1 MHCAWDYPDSTQREE
16 EERMI
21 YLQLFLSFLQIGL
34 FSFGG
39 GYAAMPLIQ
48 EQIVDTHGWL
58 SMSEFTDLITIS
70 QMTPGPIAI
79 NSATFVGI
87 KIAGLAGAAVATA
100 GCILPSCVIV
110 ILLAKIYLK
119 YRNVKTFQSVLDSL
133 RPAVVA
139 MIAAAGVS
147 ILTSA
152 FWQNADKIILAETDW
167 SMALIFLICL
177 VLLIKVKWNPIL
189 VMLLAGAMKLGISAL
204 IKFTGG

>member
-1 MHCAWDYPDSTQREE
+1 
-16 EERMI
+16 MI

-110 ILLAKIYLK
+110 TLLAKIYLK

-152 FWQNADKIILAETDW
+152 FWKNADKIILAETDW

-189 VMLLAGAMKLGISAL
+189 VMLLAGAMKLGIFAL

>member
-1 MHCAWDYPDSTQREE
+1 
-16 EERMI
+16 MI
-21 YLQLFLSFLQIGL
+21 FLELFTSFLQIGL

-48 EQIVDTHGWL
+48 EQIVNIHGWL

-87 KIAGLAGAAVATA
+87 KIAGIPGAAAATF

-110 ILLAKIYLK
+110 TLIAKIYLK
-119 YRNVKTFQSVLDSL
+119 YRNVTVFQSVLDSL

-139 MIAAAGVS
+139 MIASAGVS
-147 ILTSA
+147 ILISA
-152 FWQNADKIILAETDW
+152 FWPSVKKFNFANLDWEMAVIFIICVFLLRKGRINPVAVMILAG
-167 SMALIFLICL
+167 I
-177 VLLIKVKWNPIL
+177 
-189 VMLLAGAMKLGISAL
+189 MKLGCSFLAV
-204 IKFTGG
+204 

>member
-1 MHCAWDYPDSTQREE
+1 MHCAWDYPDSTQREGE
-16 EERMI
+16 EGMI
-21 YLQLFLSFLQIGL
+21 YIQLFLSFLQIGL

-110 ILLAKIYLK
+110 TLLAKIYLK
-119 YRNVKTFQSVLDSL
+119 YQNVKTFQSVLDSL

-152 FWQNADKIILAETDW
+152 FWKNADKIILAETDW

-189 VMLLAGAMKLGISAL
+189 VMLLAGAMKLGISVL